1 VVTHS
6 ADISFEYAVREIGCQ
21 ALPLL
26 NGPRTGHVSA
36 LFDSSFYIKIEHAL
50 MCLGHTEMHT
60 SSLNLVTDV
69 PASVNWP
76 ASGIRTGDRVRILDD
91 RIWVGNCLVFRTG
104 EAARWS
110 PDPFPTGWTAEN
122 LRAGL
127 DVASK
132 VCERLAPEEG
142 LARFIQSP
150 RPTFNHHS
158 VCAHAA
164 SPIDALSRWLSNS
177 DPDPDWPAQLLG
189 LGPGL
194 TPSGD
199 DFIAG
204 MMIALHGIGEIA
216 KAELIW
222 QAALPQAHTST
233 NPISYAH
240 LQSASAGYGSAALH
254 NAISMIVCGRTV
266 EIQYAITRAASI
278 GHTSGWDALAG
289 AVAACR
295 HLLSIREK

>member
-1 VVTHS
+1 M
-6 ADISFEYAVREIGCQ
+6 
-21 ALPLL
+21 
-26 NGPRTGHVSA
+26 GHVSA
-36 LFDSSFYIKIEHAL
+36 LFDSSFYIEIEDRL
-50 MCLGHTEMHT
+50 MCLGHAEMHT
-60 SSLNLVTDV
+60 SSLNLVTNV

-76 ASGIRTGDRVRILDD
+76 ASGVRAGDRVRILDD
-91 RIWVGNCLVFRTG
+91 RIWVGDHLVFHIG
-104 EAARWS
+104 AAVLWS
-110 PDPFPTGWTAEN
+110 PEPFPAGWTEEN
-122 LRAGL
+122 LIAGL
-127 DVASK
+127 NVASK
-132 VCERLAPEEG
+132 VCERIAPEEG
-142 LARFIQSP
+142 LARFIQNP
-150 RPTFNHHS
+150 RPNFDRHS

-164 SPIDALSRWLSNS
+164 SPIDTLSRWLLNL

-204 MMIALHGIGEIA
+204 MMIAFHGIGEIV

-222 QAALPQAHTST
+222 QATTPQVGIST

-240 LQSASAGYGSAALH
+240 LQSASTGYGSAALH
-254 NAISMIVCGRTV
+254 NALAMIVSGRTL
-266 EIQYAITRAASI
+266 EIQSAIIRVAAI

-295 HLLSIREK
+295 HRLSTLEKQVGLKPTICLS

>member
-1 VVTHS
+1 MVAHNPN
-6 ADISFEYAVREIGCQ
+6 ILFEYTVREIGCQ
-21 ALPLL
+21 AAPLL
-26 NGPRTGHVSA
+26 NGSRIGHVSA
-36 LFDSSFYIKIEHAL
+36 LFDSSFYIKIENCL
-50 MCLGHTEMHT
+50 ICLGHTKMHT

-76 ASGIRTGDRVRILDD
+76 ASGVRTGDHVRILDD
-91 RIWVGNCLVFRTG
+91 RVWVGNHLVFHIG
-104 EAARWS
+104 AAARWS
-110 PDPFPTGWTAEN
+110 PGPFPTGWTEEN
-122 LRAGL
+122 LIAGL

-132 VCERLAPEEG
+132 VCERFAPEEG
-142 LARFIQSP
+142 LARFIQAP
-150 RPTFNHHS
+150 RPTFDPYS

-177 DPDPDWPAQLLG
+177 DLDPDWPTQLLG

-204 MMIALHGIGEIA
+204 MMIALHGLGEIA

-222 QAALPQAHTST
+222 QAATTQAATST

-254 NAISMIVCGRTV
+254 NAIAMIVCGRMV
-266 EIQYAITRAASI
+266 EIQPAITRAASI

-295 HLLSIREK
+295 HQLSPQQK

>member
-1 VVTHS
+1 M
-6 ADISFEYAVREIGCQ
+6 
-21 ALPLL
+21 
-26 NGPRTGHVSA
+26 GHVSA
-36 LFDSSFYIKIEHAL
+36 LFDSSFYIEIEDRL
-50 MCLGHTEMHT
+50 MCLGHAEMHT
-60 SSLNLVTDV
+60 SSLNLVTNV

-76 ASGIRTGDRVRILDD
+76 ASGVRSGDRVRILDD
-91 RIWVGNCLVFRTG
+91 RIWVGDHLVFHIG
-104 EAARWS
+104 AAVLWS
-110 PDPFPTGWTAEN
+110 PEPFPAGWTEEN
-122 LRAGL
+122 LIAGL
-127 DVASK
+127 NVASK
-132 VCERLAPEEG
+132 VCERIAPKEG
-142 LARFIQSP
+142 LARFIQNP
-150 RPTFNHHS
+150 RPNFDRHS

-164 SPIDALSRWLSNS
+164 SPIDTLSRWLLNL

-204 MMIALHGIGEIA
+204 MMIAFHGIGEIV

-222 QAALPQAHTST
+222 QATTPQAGIST

-240 LQSASAGYGSAALH
+240 LQSASTGYGSAALH
-254 NAISMIVCGRTV
+254 NAIAMIVSGRTV
-266 EIQYAITRAASI
+266 EIQSAIIRVAAI

-295 HLLSIREK
+295 HRLSTLEKQVGLKPTICLS

>member
-1 VVTHS
+1 M
-6 ADISFEYAVREIGCQ
+6 
-21 ALPLL
+21 
-26 NGPRTGHVSA
+26 GHVSA
-36 LFDSSFYIKIEHAL
+36 LFDSSFYIEIEDRL
-50 MCLGHTEMHT
+50 MCLGHAEMHT
-60 SSLNLVTDV
+60 SSLNLVTNV

-76 ASGIRTGDRVRILDD
+76 ASGVRAGDRVRILDD
-91 RIWVGNCLVFRTG
+91 RIWVGDHLVFHIG
-104 EAARWS
+104 AAVLWS
-110 PDPFPTGWTAEN
+110 PEPFPAGWTEEN
-122 LRAGL
+122 LIAGL
-127 DVASK
+127 NVASK
-132 VCERLAPEEG
+132 VCERIAPEEG
-142 LARFIQSP
+142 LARFIQNP
-150 RPTFNHHS
+150 RPNFDRHS

-164 SPIDALSRWLSNS
+164 SPIDTLSRWLLNL

-204 MMIALHGIGEIA
+204 MMIAFHGIGEIV

-222 QAALPQAHTST
+222 QATTPQVGIST

-240 LQSASAGYGSAALH
+240 LQSASTGYGSAALH
-254 NAISMIVCGRTV
+254 NAIAMIVSGRTV
-266 EIQYAITRAASI
+266 EIQSAIIRVAAI

-295 HLLSIREK
+295 HRLSTLEKQVGLKPTICLS

>member
-1 VVTHS
+1 VGTHS
-6 ADISFEYAVREIGCQ
+6 PDILSEYTVREIGCQ
-21 ALPLL
+21 AAPLL
-26 NGPRTGHVSA
+26 NVSRIGHVSA
-36 LFDSSFYIKIEHAL
+36 LFDSSFYIEIKDRL

-76 ASGIRTGDRVRILDD
+76 ASGVRTGDRVRILDD
-91 RIWVGNCLVFRTG
+91 RVWVGNHLAFHIG
-104 EAARWS
+104 AAVRWS
-110 PDPFPTGWTAEN
+110 PDPISAGWTEEN
-122 LRAGL
+122 LIAGL

-132 VCERLAPEEG
+132 VCKHIAPEEG
-142 LARFIQSP
+142 LARFIQTP
-150 RPTFNHHS
+150 RPNFERHS

-177 DPDPDWPAQLLG
+177 DLDPNWPIQLIG

-204 MMIALHGIGEIA
+204 MMIALHGIGEIT

-222 QAALPQAHTST
+222 QAVIPQAYTST

-240 LQSASAGYGSAALH
+240 LQSASAGYGAAALH
-254 NAISMIVCGRTV
+254 NAIAMIVCGRTLD
-266 EIQYAITRAASI
+266 IQSAIKRVAAI

-295 HLLSIREK
+295 HRLSIREK